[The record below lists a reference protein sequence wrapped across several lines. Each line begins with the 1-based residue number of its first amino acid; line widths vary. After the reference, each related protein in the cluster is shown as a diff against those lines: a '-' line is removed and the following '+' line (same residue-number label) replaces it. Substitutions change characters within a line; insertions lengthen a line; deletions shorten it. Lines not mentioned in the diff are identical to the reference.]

1 MSVKKKKN
9 ISIDSRIIDLYLSY
23 KKVDQEKLR
32 KLTKYGSSVT
42 RSTSMSITNFWDLRR
57 AELTITRVKCF
68 PSHRCL
74 IDSTTLGKKK
84 KGEGVLDAI
93 LNFDTRHFALNA
105 IHYRPPLRSICM
117 IVRRHAASR
126 FIAIRM
132 HLDET

>member
-9 ISIDSRIIDLYLSY
+9 ISIDSRIIDLYLS
-23 KKVDQEKLR
+23 KKVDQGKLR

-68 PSHRCL
+68 PSLFNRFDHV
-74 IDSTTLGKKK
+74 GKKK